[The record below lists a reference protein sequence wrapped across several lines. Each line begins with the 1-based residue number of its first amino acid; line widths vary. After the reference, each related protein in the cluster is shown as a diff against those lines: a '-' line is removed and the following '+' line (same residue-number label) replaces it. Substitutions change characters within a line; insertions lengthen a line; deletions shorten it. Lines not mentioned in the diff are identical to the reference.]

1 MSSENLTANS
11 KIKRTVGEKFAE
23 REAAKLAK
31 LTAQKAGL
39 SEEYEESIR
48 VKKLEA
54 KIAAETAK
62 QLEKRNKQD
71 AKKTEN
77 VENKRLDRNLER
89 ILNNE
94 NEFDVNNTSL
104 PSASL
109 EKDIDELTDKMEYIN
124 IDAANYEV
132 TTTRMSSI
140 ENLSLIIKLPLYRK
154 Q

>member
-1 MSSENLTANS
+1 MSSENL
-11 KIKRTVGEKFAE
+11 TVGEKFAE